1 MYPDTRSTIHGMRIF
16 IAFLL
21 GPALLS
27 LWPASGEAATLPTL
41 PQTFIDTTYSPPSG
55 NTIVVN
61 AGGNLQTAINNAVPG
76 DTIVLQAGAT
86 FTGPFTLPNKAGSGW
101 IYIRSSAYASLPPP
115 GTRVSIADSVFMPKI
130 VGTAAGGDAIHTN
143 AQAHNYR
150 FVGIEIGP
158 AVGQYISNL
167 VDIGNGETSLA
178 ALPHDITFDRCYIH
192 GDPIA
197 GGRRGVAMNGAA
209 VAVVDSYISDFKE
222 VGADTQALWTYN
234 SPGPLKIVNNYL
246 EAAGENFMSGGSDP
260 AITNLVPSDIEIR
273 HNHFFKPLAWVGM
286 TWSVKNLLEFKNGQR
301 VLVEGNIFE
310 NNWAAAQSGFA
321 VQVTPRNDNGTSPW
335 EAVQDITIR
344 LNKFINVGQGIA
356 MLGKD
361 NGGAGGTTLVLERVL
376 IENNL
381 ILLQDIVSG
390 DHRLMQIVNSA
401 AFSGAGPNNLTVRH
415 NTGLILSVGS
425 GSPGATAMSE
435 MFGVKADQFDFRD
448 NLLSNGGYGFVG
460 TGTNAGTATLSAY
473 YTNYTFTQNAIIGG
487 SGTYPANNFFPSNN
501 AAIGFV
507 DFAGG
512 NYVLTSASSLH
523 NAASDGTDVGAN
535 IAAITAAI
543 SGATSLVAPRNLRV
557 Q

>member
-1 MYPDTRSTIHGMRIF
+1 MCPDTRSTIHGMRIF

-21 GPALLS
+21 GPPLLS

-41 PQTFIDTTYSPPSG
+41 PLTLIDTAYSPPSG

-61 AGGNLQTAINNAVPG
+61 AGGDLQAAINNAVPG

-86 FTGPFTLPNKAGSGW
+86 FTGPFTLTNKAGSGW
-101 IYIRSSAYASLPPP
+101 IYVQSSAYASLPPP
-115 GTRVSIADSVFMPKI
+115 GTRVSIADSVSMPKI
-130 VGTAAGGDAIHTN
+130 VGTAAGGDAIETS

-158 AVGQYISNL
+158 AVGQYISSL

-273 HNHFFKPLAWVGM
+273 HNHLFKPLAWVGT
-286 TWSVKNLLEFKNGQR
+286 TWSVKNLLEIKNGQR
-301 VLVEGNIFE
+301 VLVEGNILE
-310 NNWAAAQSGFA
+310 NNWGASQSGFSLLLT
-321 VQVTPRNDNGTSPW
+321 VRNQSGTAPW
-335 EAVQDITIR
+335 SAVQDITVR
-344 LNKFINVGQGIA
+344 LNKLINVGQGIS
-356 MLGKD
+356 MLGRD
-361 NGGAGGTTLVLERVL
+361 NEAGSSLIVERVL

-381 ILLQDIVSG
+381 LLIQNINNE
-390 DHRLMQIVNSA
+390 DHRIMAFLNA
-401 AFSGAGPNNLTVRH
+401 AALSGAGPNNVTVRH

-425 GSPGATAMSE
+425 GGAGATAMSE
-435 MFGVKADQFDFRD
+435 MFGVKADLFDFRD
-448 NLLSNGGYGFVG
+448 NLLSNGGYGFSG
-460 TGTNAGTATLSAY
+460 TGTNAGTATLDAY

-501 AAIGFV
+501 AAIAFV

-512 NYVLTSASSLH
+512 NYALTSASPLH

-535 IAAITAAI
+535 IALITAAI
-543 SGATSLVAPRNLRV
+543 SGASSLVAPRNLRV

>member
-1 MYPDTRSTIHGMRIF
+1 MYPDTRSTIHGIRIF
-16 IAFLL
+16 VTFLL
-21 GPALLS
+21 GPALLL

-41 PQTFIDTTYSPPSG
+41 PLTFIDTTYSPPSG

-158 AVGQYISNL
+158 AVGQYISSL

-246 EAAGENFMSGGSDP
+246 EAAGENFMSGGADP
-260 AITNLVPSDIEIR
+260 AITNLVPADIEIR
-273 HNHFFKPLAWVGM
+273 HNHLFKPLAWVGT
-286 TWSVKNLLEFKNGQR
+286 TWSVKNLLEIKNGQR
-301 VLVEGNIFE
+301 VLVEGNILE
-310 NNWAAAQSGFA
+310 NNWGASQSGFSLLLT
-321 VQVTPRNDNGTSPW
+321 VRNQSGTAPW
-335 EAVQDITIR
+335 SAVQDITVR
-344 LNKFINVGQGIA
+344 LNKLINVGQGINI
-356 MLGKD
+356 LGRD
-361 NGGAGGTTLVLERVL
+361 NEAGSSLIVERVL

-381 ILLQDIVSG
+381 LLIQNINNE
-390 DHRLMQIVNSA
+390 DHRIMQFLNA
-401 AFSGAGPNNLTVRH
+401 AALSGAGPNNVTVRH
-415 NTGLILSVGS
+415 NTGLILSIGAGGAGNS
-425 GSPGATAMSE
+425 GMSE

-448 NLLSNGGYGFVG
+448 NLLSNGGYGFIG
-460 TGTNAGTATLSAY
+460 TGTNAGTATLNAY

-501 AAIGFV
+501 AAIAFV

-512 NYVLTSASSLH
+512 NYALTSASSLH
-523 NAASDGTDVGAN
+523 NAASDGTDIGAN
-535 IAAITAAI
+535 IAQITAAI
-543 SGATSLVAPRNLRV
+543 SGVSSLVAPRNLRV

>member
-1 MYPDTRSTIHGMRIF
+1 
-16 IAFLL
+16 
-21 GPALLS
+21 
-27 LWPASGEAATLPTL
+27 
-41 PQTFIDTTYSPPSG
+41 
-55 NTIVVN
+55 
-61 AGGNLQTAINNAVPG
+61 
-76 DTIVLQAGAT
+76 
-86 FTGPFTLPNKAGSGW
+86 
-101 IYIRSSAYASLPPP
+101 
-115 GTRVSIADSVFMPKI
+115 MPKI

-158 AVGQYISNL
+158 AVGQYISSL

-246 EAAGENFMSGGSDP
+246 EAAGENFMSGGADP
-260 AITNLVPSDIEIR
+260 AITNLVPADIEIR
-273 HNHFFKPLAWVGM
+273 HNHLFKPLAWVGT
-286 TWSVKNLLEFKNGQR
+286 TWSVKNLLEIKNGQR
-301 VLVEGNIFE
+301 VLVEGNILE
-310 NNWAAAQSGFA
+310 NNWAASQNGFSLLL
-321 VQVTPRNDNGTSPW
+321 TPRNQSGTAPW
-335 EAVQDITIR
+335 SAVQDITVR
-344 LNKFINVGQGIA
+344 LNKLINVGQGINI
-356 MLGKD
+356 LGRD
-361 NGGAGGTTLVLERVL
+361 NEAGSSLIVERVL

-381 ILLQDIVSG
+381 LLIQNINNE
-390 DHRLMQIVNSA
+390 DHRIMQFLNA
-401 AFSGAGPNNLTVRH
+401 AALSGAGPNNVTVRH

-425 GSPGATAMSE
+425 GGAGATAMSE

-448 NLLSNGGYGFVG
+448 NLLSNGGYGFIG
-460 TGTNAGTATLSAY
+460 TGTNAGTATLNAY

-487 SGTYPANNFFPSNN
+487 SGTYPANNFFPNNN

-512 NYVLTSASSLH
+512 NYALTSASSLH
-523 NAASDGTDVGAN
+523 NAASDGTDIGAN
-535 IAAITAAI
+535 IAQITAAI
-543 SGATSLVAPRNLRV
+543 SGVSSLVAPRNLRV

>member
-167 VDIGNGETSLA
+167 VNIGNGETSLA

-197 GGRRGVAMNGAA
+197 GGRRGVAMNGPSI
-209 VAVVDSYISDFKE
+209 AVVESYVSDFKE

-246 EAAGENFMSGGSDP
+246 
-260 AITNLVPSDIEIR
+260 
-273 HNHFFKPLAWVGM
+273 
-286 TWSVKNLLEFKNGQR
+286 
-301 VLVEGNIFE
+301 
-310 NNWAAAQSGFA
+310 
-321 VQVTPRNDNGTSPW
+321 
-335 EAVQDITIR
+335 
-344 LNKFINVGQGIA
+344 
-356 MLGKD
+356 
-361 NGGAGGTTLVLERVL
+361 
-376 IENNL
+376 
-381 ILLQDIVSG
+381 
-390 DHRLMQIVNSA
+390 
-401 AFSGAGPNNLTVRH
+401 
-415 NTGLILSVGS
+415 
-425 GSPGATAMSE
+425 
-435 MFGVKADQFDFRD
+435 
-448 NLLSNGGYGFVG
+448 
-460 TGTNAGTATLSAY
+460 
-473 YTNYTFTQNAIIGG
+473 
-487 SGTYPANNFFPSNN
+487 
-501 AAIGFV
+501 
-507 DFAGG
+507 
-512 NYVLTSASSLH
+512 
-523 NAASDGTDVGAN
+523 
-535 IAAITAAI
+535 
-543 SGATSLVAPRNLRV
+543 
-557 Q
+557 

>member
-27 LWPASGEAATLPTL
+27 LWPASGEAAQLPTL
-41 PQTFIDTTYSPPSG
+41 PLTFIDTTYSPPSG

-61 AGGNLQTAINNAVPG
+61 AGGDLQTAINNAVPG

-86 FTGPFTLPNKAGSGW
+86 FTGPFTLTNKAGSGW
-101 IYIRSSAYASLPPP
+101 IYVQSSAYASLPPP
-115 GTRVSIADSVFMPKI
+115 GTRVSIADSVSMPKI
-130 VGTAAGGDAIHTN
+130 VGTAAGGDAIETS

-150 FVGIEIGP
+150 FVGIEIRP
-158 AVGQYISNL
+158 AVGQYVFNL
-167 VDIGNGETSLA
+167 VNIGNGETSLA

-246 EAAGENFMSGGSDP
+246 EAAGENFMSGGAGP
-260 AITNLVPSDIEIR
+260 AIANLVPSDIEIR
-273 HNHFFKPLAWVGM
+273 HNHLFKPLAWVGT

-310 NNWAAAQSGFA
+310 NNWAASQSGFS
-321 VQVTPRNDNGTSPW
+321 VLLTPRNDNGSSPW
-335 EAVQDITIR
+335 EAVQDITFR
-344 LNKFINVGQGIA
+344 LNKLINVGNGINI
-356 MLGKD
+356 LGRD
-361 NGGAGGTTLVLERVL
+361 NAGGLTLIVERVL

-381 ILLQDIVSG
+381 ILIQDIASE
-390 DHRLMQIVNSA
+390 DHRIFQFINSTT
-401 AFSGAGPNNLTVRH
+401 FSAAGPNNVTVRH
-415 NTGLILSVGS
+415 NTGLILSIGAGGAGAS
-425 GSPGATAMSE
+425 GISE
-435 MFGVKADQFDFRD
+435 MLGVKADQFDFRD
-448 NLLSNGGYGFVG
+448 NLLSNGGYGFTG
-460 TGTNAGTATLSAY
+460 TGTNAGTATLNAY

-501 AAIGFV
+501 TAVGFAN
-507 DFAGG
+507 FAGG
-512 NYVLTSASSLH
+512 NYALTSASPLH
-523 NAASDGTDVGAN
+523 NAASDGTDIGAN
-535 IAAITAAI
+535 IAAIAAAI
-543 SGATSLVAPRNLRV
+543 SGASSLVAPRNLRV